1 VPDSLGSG
9 DPEYAILLLLRT
21 LYGVSK
27 YAGDLVA
34 GCQEGGHAD
43 AAGGCAPDVD
53 AAPLLGD
60 EAWLNR
66 TLSERLALQLRD
78 ALVLTTNS
86 LPSWPRDLVRLCPF
100 FFPFSVRKEY
110 LYGTAFGVP
119 RAVYRLSQR
128 AYQAQQE
135 AGGGRGRHGTRGS
148 GGGGQQ
154 RSGPLNNI
162 QHLKVV
168 VPRDRLL
175 AAADKVLEE
184 YAGRRMVL
192 EVEFAGEPGTGTG
205 PTAEFFSLVSK
216 EVQSSELGMWREGN
230 EQGFCGL
237 FPKARPLVPTDD
249 SRLFRALGRLIGQ
262 ALQDEV
268 LLDLRFAPP
277 LLAALSCRPLAGSL
291 SSSLMELASLDP
303 ALARQMKK
311 LAEVARALE
320 KGHLEAGEAKF
331 DGVPIEDLCLSFCLP
346 GDRSVG
352 LLPHGCDHVVDSEHL
367 GLYVQ
372 RVLLMTLREGVVQQ
386 IAALRQGLGEVL
398 SPQAL
403 SIFTEEEI
411 MSMIAGE

>member
-1 VPDSLGSG
+1 MQGVPDFLGSG

-27 YAGDLVA
+27 HAGDLLS
-34 GCQEGGHAD
+34 GGQEGGQAD
-43 AAGGCAPDVD
+43 AAGGFIPDLCPS
-53 AAPLLGD
+53 ALLRE

-86 LPSWPRDLVRLCPF
+86 LPSWPRDLIRLCPF
-100 FFPFSVRKEY
+100 FFPFLVRKEY
-110 LYGTAFGVP
+110 FYGTAFGVP

-128 AYQAQQE
+128 AHQAQQE
-135 AGGGRGRHGTRGS
+135 AGGGRARQGTRGP
-148 GGGGQQ
+148 GAGGQQ

-216 EVQSSELGMWREGN
+216 EVQSAELGMWREGN
-230 EQGFCGL
+230 EQDFSGL

-249 SRLFRALGRLIGQ
+249 SRMFRALGRLIGQ

-291 SSSLMELASLDP
+291 SSALMELESLDS
-303 ALARQMKK
+303 ALARQ
-311 LAEVARALE
+311 
-320 KGHLEAGEAKF
+320 
-331 DGVPIEDLCLSFCLP
+331 
-346 GDRSVG
+346 VG
-352 LLPHGCDHVVDSEHL
+352 
-367 GLYVQ
+367 
-372 RVLLMTLREGVVQQ
+372 
-386 IAALRQGLGEVL
+386 
-398 SPQAL
+398 
-403 SIFTEEEI
+403 
-411 MSMIAGE
+411 